1 MDNFTLIMI
10 TIFGV
15 TAILVVTIIC
25 IIRHFYNKRITNKI
39 ENLDI
44 EKNTIASLP
53 ITPELAKIEAFLK
66 NDKIEELY
74 KNWQNRLNTIREKEI
89 PEINDMLLDT
99 DFTLKQ
105 RDYKNVNLKL
115 SKLEIAL
122 YKVKSD
128 SENLLSEIRTI
139 TSSDEKNR
147 VIITKLKADYREL
160 YSKFIDSKSD
170 YRDIAP
176 SVSVQF
182 ENITKRFELF
192 EKAMEKNDYTEVTKI
207 LRIIDEMLKHMTV
220 VLEEVPAIVLL
231 AMDILPSK
239 IRELKEHYKEMT
251 DANYPLDYLNIDY
264 NINEANKKIQDIITR
279 CKMLNLEDSL
289 FELKVLSDYFDS
301 AFADLEKEKLNREN
315 YDNINRIF
323 ITKLNRTNKLV
334 KDMFDK
340 ILELRQN
347 YKLSDTDIEI
357 LSNVREDLKTLN
369 EDYKL
374 LLSYTGNNAFAYSQL
389 TKEIENLIVRLERIE
404 SHLDLSMDS
413 IGNMKEDEAR
423 AREQLEEIKTI
434 LKQSKDKIGEFNL
447 PVIPKFYY
455 VELNEASSAIK
466 EIIRELDKKPITI
479 TILNTRVDTARDLS
493 LKLLG
498 KTKEIIKNAT
508 FAEMAIVYGNR
519 YRTTVEGLDKNLT
532 YAEVLFN
539 KGEYRKSLEL
549 AINSLNRVEPGIYE
563 KLLNLYTTSQK

>member
-15 TAILVVTIIC
+15 TALLVVTIVC
-25 IIRHFYNKRITNKI
+25 IIRHFHNKKIANKI

-74 KNWQNRLNTIREKEI
+74 KHWQKRLNNIREKEI

-115 SKLEIAL
+115 SKLEIAI

-128 SENLLSEIRTI
+128 SETLLSEIRTI

-160 YSKFIDSKSD
+160 YSRFIENKAD
-170 YRDIAP
+170 YRDIAT

-182 ENITKRFELF
+182 ENIAKRFEAF

-207 LRIIDEMLKHMTV
+207 IRIIDEMLKHMAV

-239 IRELKEHYKEMT
+239 IRELKQNYKQMT
-251 DANYPLDYLNIDY
+251 DANFPLDYMNIDY
-264 NINEANKKIQDIITR
+264 NISEANKKIQDIITR

-289 FELKVLSDYFDS
+289 FELKVLSDYFDT

-315 YDNINRIF
+315 YDSINKVF
-323 ITKLNRTNKLV
+323 VTKLNRTNKLV
-334 KDMFDK
+334 KDMFEK
-340 ILELRQN
+340 ISELRQN
-347 YKLSDTDIEI
+347 YELSDTDIEI

-374 LLSYTGNNAFAYSQL
+374 LLSYTGNNAFAFSQL

-423 AREQLEEIKTI
+423 AREQLEEIKSI

-493 LKLLG
+493 LKLYS

-519 YRTTVEGLDKNLT
+519 YRTSIEGLDKNLT

-539 KGEYRKSLEL
+539 KGEYKKSLEL
-549 AINSLNRVEPGIYE
+549 AINSLNRVEPGIYD
-563 KLLNLYTTSQK
+563 KLLNLYALSQK

>member
-15 TAILVVTIIC
+15 TALLVVTIVC
-25 IIRHFYNKRITNKI
+25 IIRHFHNKKIANKI

-74 KNWQNRLNTIREKEI
+74 KHWQKRLNNIREKEI

-115 SKLEIAL
+115 SKLEIAI

-128 SENLLSEIRTI
+128 SETLLSEIRTI

-160 YSKFIDSKSD
+160 YSRFIENKAD
-170 YRDIAP
+170 YRDIAT

-182 ENITKRFELF
+182 ENIAKRFEAF

-207 LRIIDEMLKHMTV
+207 IRIIDEMLKHMAV

-239 IRELKEHYKEMT
+239 IRELKQNYKQMT
-251 DANYPLDYLNIDY
+251 DANFPLDYMNIDY
-264 NINEANKKIQDIITR
+264 NISEANKKIQDIITR

-289 FELKVLSDYFDS
+289 FELKVLSDYFDT

-315 YDNINRIF
+315 YDSINKVF
-323 ITKLNRTNKLV
+323 VTKLNRTNKLV
-334 KDMFDK
+334 KDMFEK
-340 ILELRQN
+340 ISELRQN

-374 LLSYTGNNAFAYSQL
+374 LLSYTGNNAFAFSQL

-423 AREQLEEIKTI
+423 AREQLEEIKSI

-493 LKLLG
+493 LKLYS

-519 YRTTVEGLDKNLT
+519 YRTSIEGLDKNLT

-539 KGEYRKSLEL
+539 KGEYKKSLEL
-549 AINSLNRVEPGIYE
+549 AINSLNRVEPGIYD
-563 KLLNLYTTSQK
+563 KLLNLYALSQK

>member
-239 IRELKEHYKEMT
+239 IRELKDHYKEMT

-323 ITKLNRTNKLV
+323 VTKLNRTNKLV

-563 KLLNLYTTSQK
+563 KLLNLYTSGKE

>member
-15 TAILVVTIIC
+15 TAILVVTIVC
-25 IIRHFYNKRITNKI
+25 IIRHFYNKKITNKI

-74 KNWQNRLNTIREKEI
+74 KNWQKRLNNIREKEI
-89 PEINDMLLDT
+89 PSINDMLLDT

-105 RDYKNVNLKL
+105 RDYKNVHLKL

-160 YSKFIDSKSD
+160 YARFTDNRSD
-170 YRDIAP
+170 YREIAP
-176 SVSVQF
+176 SVAVQF
-182 ENITKRFELF
+182 ENITKRFEAF
-192 EKAMEKNDYTEVTKI
+192 ERAMEKNDYTEVTKI

-231 AMDILPSK
+231 AMDILPGK
-239 IRELKEHYKEMT
+239 IRELKEAYKIMT
-251 DANYPLDYLNIDY
+251 DANFPLDYMNIDY

-289 FELKVLSDYFDS
+289 FELKVLNDYFDT

-315 YDNINRIF
+315 YDNINKVF
-323 ITKLNRTNKLV
+323 VTKLNRTNKLV
-334 KDMFDK
+334 KDMFEK
-340 ILELRQN
+340 ISELRQS

-374 LLSYTGNNAFAYSQL
+374 LLSYTGNNAFAFSQL

-423 AREQLEEIKTI
+423 AREQLEEIKSI
-434 LKQSKDKIGEFNL
+434 LKQSKDKIGEFNF

-455 VELNEASSAIK
+455 VELNEASCAIK

-498 KTKEIIKNAT
+498 KTKEIVKNAT

-519 YRTTVEGLDKNLT
+519 YRTSVEGLDKNLT

-539 KGEYRKSLEL
+539 KGEYKKSLEL

-563 KLLNLYTTSQK
+563 KLLNLYTAKNS

>member
-1 MDNFTLIMI
+1 MDNFALIMI

-15 TAILVVTIIC
+15 TAIFVVTIIC
-25 IIRHFYNKRITNKI
+25 IIRHFYNKKITSKI

-74 KNWQNRLNTIREKEI
+74 KNWQKRLNTIREKEI

-105 RDYKNVNLKL
+105 RDYKNINLKL

-128 SENLLSEIRTI
+128 SENLLNEIRTI

-160 YSKFIDSKSD
+160 YSKFIDNKTD

-176 SVSVQF
+176 SIAVQF

-192 EKAMEKNDYTEVTKI
+192 ERAMEKNDYTEVTKI

-231 AMDILPSK
+231 AMDILPAK
-239 IRELKEHYKEMT
+239 IRELKEYYKEMT

-301 AFADLEKEKLNREN
+301 AFADLEKEKLNRES
-315 YDNINRIF
+315 YDNINKIF
-323 ITKLNRTNKLV
+323 VTKLNRTNKLV

-423 AREQLEEIKTI
+423 AREQLEEIKII

-539 KGEYRKSLEL
+539 KGEYKKSLEL
-549 AINSLNRVEPGIYE
+549 AINCLNRVEPGIYE
-563 KLLNLYTTSQK
+563 KLLNLYTTNEK

>member
-15 TAILVVTIIC
+15 TAILVVTIVC
-25 IIRHFYNKRITNKI
+25 IIRHFYNKKITNKI

-74 KNWQNRLNTIREKEI
+74 KNWQKRLNNIREKEI
-89 PEINDMLLDT
+89 PSINDMLLDT

-105 RDYKNVNLKL
+105 RDYKNVHLKL

-160 YSKFIDSKSD
+160 YARFTDNRSD
-170 YRDIAP
+170 YREIAP
-176 SVSVQF
+176 SVAVQF
-182 ENITKRFELF
+182 ENITKRFESF
-192 EKAMEKNDYTEVTKI
+192 ERAMEKNDYTEVTKI

-231 AMDILPSK
+231 AMDILPGK
-239 IRELKEHYKEMT
+239 IRELKETYKIMT
-251 DANYPLDYLNIDY
+251 DANFPLDYMNIDY

-289 FELKVLSDYFDS
+289 FELKVLNDYFDT

-315 YDNINRIF
+315 YDNINKVF
-323 ITKLNRTNKLV
+323 VTKLNRTNKLV
-334 KDMFDK
+334 KDMFEK
-340 ILELRQN
+340 ISELRQS

-374 LLSYTGNNAFAYSQL
+374 LLSYTGNNAFAFSQL

-423 AREQLEEIKTI
+423 AREQLEEIKSI

-455 VELNEASSAIK
+455 VELNEASCAIK

-498 KTKEIIKNAT
+498 KTKEIVKNAT

-519 YRTTVEGLDKNLT
+519 YRTSVEGLDKNLT

-539 KGEYRKSLEL
+539 KGEYKKSLEL

-563 KLLNLYTTSQK
+563 KLLNLYTAKNS

>member
-1 MDNFTLIMI
+1 MI
-10 TIFGV
+10 TIFGI
-15 TAILVVTIIC
+15 TTILVVAIVC
-25 IIRHFYNKRITNKI
+25 IIRHFYNKKLSNKI

-74 KNWQNRLNTIREKEI
+74 KNWQKRLKNIREKEI
-89 PEINDMLLDT
+89 PSINDMLLDT

-105 RDYKNVNLKL
+105 KDYKNVNLKL

-128 SENLLSEIRTI
+128 SETLLGEIRTI

-160 YSKFIDSKSD
+160 YSKFVDNRSD
-170 YRDIAP
+170 YRAIAT
-176 SVSVQF
+176 SISVQF
-182 ENITKRFELF
+182 ENIAKKFEMF
-192 EKAMEKNDYTEVTKI
+192 EQAMEKNDYTEVTKI
-207 LRIIDEMLKHMTV
+207 LRIIDEMLKHMVV
-220 VLEEVPAIVLL
+220 VLEEVPSIVLL
-231 AMDILPSK
+231 ANDILPSK
-239 IRELKEHYKEMT
+239 IKELKESYKQMT
-251 DANYPLDYLNIDY
+251 DANFPLDYMNIDY
-264 NINEANKKIQDIITR
+264 NISEANKKIQDIITR

-289 FELKVLSDYFDS
+289 FELKVLSDYFDT
-301 AFADLEKEKLNREN
+301 AFADLEKEKLNRDN
-315 YDNINRIF
+315 YDSINKVF
-323 ITKLNRTNKLV
+323 VTKLNRTNKLV

-340 ILELRQN
+340 ISELRQN
-347 YKLSDTDIEI
+347 YKLSDNDIEI
-357 LSNVREDLKTLN
+357 LSNVREDLLTLN

-447 PVIPKFYY
+447 PIIPKFYY
-455 VELNEASSAIK
+455 VELNEASCAIK

-493 LKLLG
+493 LKLLS
-498 KTKEIIKNAT
+498 KTKEIVKNAI

-519 YRTTVEGLDKNLT
+519 YRTSVEGLDKNLT

-539 KGEYRKSLEL
+539 KGEYKKSLEL
-549 AINSLNRVEPGIYE
+549 AINSLNRVEAGIYE
-563 KLLNLYTTSQK
+563 KLLNLYATQNN

>member
-15 TAILVVTIIC
+15 TAILVVTIVC
-25 IIRHFYNKRITNKI
+25 IIRHFYNKKITNKI

-74 KNWQNRLNTIREKEI
+74 KNWQKRLNNIREKEI
-89 PEINDMLLDT
+89 PSINDMLLDT

-105 RDYKNVNLKL
+105 RDYKNVHLKL

-160 YSKFIDSKSD
+160 YARFTDNRSD
-170 YRDIAP
+170 YREIAP
-176 SVSVQF
+176 SVAVQF
-182 ENITKRFELF
+182 ENITKRFEAF
-192 EKAMEKNDYTEVTKI
+192 ERAMEKNDYTEVTKI

-231 AMDILPSK
+231 AMDILPGK
-239 IRELKEHYKEMT
+239 IRELKEAYKIMT
-251 DANYPLDYLNIDY
+251 DANFPLDYMNIDY

-289 FELKVLSDYFDS
+289 FELKVLNDYFDT

-315 YDNINRIF
+315 YDNINKVF
-323 ITKLNRTNKLV
+323 VTKLNRTNKLV
-334 KDMFDK
+334 KDMFEK
-340 ILELRQN
+340 ISELRQS

-374 LLSYTGNNAFAYSQL
+374 LLSYTGNNAFAFSQL

-423 AREQLEEIKTI
+423 AREQLEEIKSI

-455 VELNEASSAIK
+455 VELNEASCAIK

-498 KTKEIIKNAT
+498 KTKEIVKNAT

-519 YRTTVEGLDKNLT
+519 YRTSVEGLDKNLT

-539 KGEYRKSLEL
+539 KGEYKKSLEL

-563 KLLNLYTTSQK
+563 KLLNLYTAKNS

>member
-1 MDNFTLIMI
+1 MDNFALIMI

-15 TAILVVTIIC
+15 TAIFVVTIIC
-25 IIRHFYNKRITNKI
+25 IIRHFYNKKITNKI

-74 KNWQNRLNTIREKEI
+74 KNWQKRLNTIREKEI

-160 YSKFIDSKSD
+160 YSKFLDNKTD

-176 SVSVQF
+176 SISVQF

-192 EKAMEKNDYTEVTKI
+192 ERAMEKNDYTEVTKI

-231 AMDILPSK
+231 AMDILPAK

-301 AFADLEKEKLNREN
+301 AFADLEKEKLNRES
-315 YDNINRIF
+315 YDNINKIF
-323 ITKLNRTNKLV
+323 VTKLNRTNKLV

-423 AREQLEEIKTI
+423 AREQLEEIKII

-539 KGEYRKSLEL
+539 KGEYKKSLEL
-549 AINSLNRVEPGIYE
+549 AINCLNRVEPGIYE
-563 KLLNLYTTSQK
+563 KLLNLYTTNEK

>member
-323 ITKLNRTNKLV
+323 VTKLNRTNKLV

-423 AREQLEEIKTI
+423 AREQLEEIKAI

>member
-10 TIFGV
+10 TIFCV
-15 TAILVVTIIC
+15 TAILVVTIVC
-25 IIRHFYNKRITNKI
+25 IIRHFYNKKITNKI

-74 KNWQNRLNTIREKEI
+74 KNWQKRLNNIREKEI
-89 PEINDMLLDT
+89 PSINDMLLDT

-105 RDYKNVNLKL
+105 RDYKNVHLKL

-160 YSKFIDSKSD
+160 YARFTDNRSD
-170 YRDIAP
+170 YREIAP
-176 SVSVQF
+176 SVAVQF
-182 ENITKRFELF
+182 ENITKRFESF
-192 EKAMEKNDYTEVTKI
+192 ERAMEKNDYTEVTKI

-231 AMDILPSK
+231 AMDILPGK
-239 IRELKEHYKEMT
+239 IRELKEAYKIMT
-251 DANYPLDYLNIDY
+251 DANFPLDYMNIDY

-289 FELKVLSDYFDS
+289 FELKVLNDYFDT

-315 YDNINRIF
+315 YDNINKVF
-323 ITKLNRTNKLV
+323 VTKLNRTNKLV
-334 KDMFDK
+334 KDMFEK
-340 ILELRQN
+340 ISELRQS

-374 LLSYTGNNAFAYSQL
+374 LLSYTGNNAFAFSQL

-423 AREQLEEIKTI
+423 AREQLEEIKSI

-447 PVIPKFYY
+447 PIIPKFYY
-455 VELNEASSAIK
+455 VELNEASCAIK

-498 KTKEIIKNAT
+498 KTKEIVKNAT

-519 YRTTVEGLDKNLT
+519 YRTSVEGLDKNLT

-539 KGEYRKSLEL
+539 KGEYKKSLEL

-563 KLLNLYTTSQK
+563 KLLNLYTAKNS

>member
-15 TAILVVTIIC
+15 TAILVVTIVC
-25 IIRHFYNKRITNKI
+25 IIRHFYNKKITNKI

-74 KNWQNRLNTIREKEI
+74 KNWQKRLNNIREKEI
-89 PEINDMLLDT
+89 PSINDMLLDT

-105 RDYKNVNLKL
+105 RDYKNVHLKL

-160 YSKFIDSKSD
+160 YARFTDNRSD
-170 YRDIAP
+170 YCEIAP
-176 SVSVQF
+176 SVAVQF
-182 ENITKRFELF
+182 ENITKRFESF
-192 EKAMEKNDYTEVTKI
+192 ERAMEKNDYTEVTKI

-231 AMDILPSK
+231 AMDILPGK
-239 IRELKEHYKEMT
+239 IRELKETYKIMT
-251 DANYPLDYLNIDY
+251 DANFPLDYMNIDY

-289 FELKVLSDYFDS
+289 FELKVLNDYFDT

-315 YDNINRIF
+315 YDNINKVF
-323 ITKLNRTNKLV
+323 VTKLNRTNKLV
-334 KDMFDK
+334 KDMFEK
-340 ILELRQN
+340 ISELRQS

-374 LLSYTGNNAFAYSQL
+374 LLSYTGNNAFAFSQL

-423 AREQLEEIKTI
+423 AREQLEEIKSI

-455 VELNEASSAIK
+455 VELNEASCAIK

-498 KTKEIIKNAT
+498 KTKEIVKNAT

-519 YRTTVEGLDKNLT
+519 YRTSVEGLDKNLT

-539 KGEYRKSLEL
+539 KGEYKKSLEL

-563 KLLNLYTTSQK
+563 KLLNLYTAKNS

>member
-15 TAILVVTIIC
+15 TAILVVTIVC
-25 IIRHFYNKRITNKI
+25 IIRHFYNKKITNKI

-74 KNWQNRLNTIREKEI
+74 KNWQKRLNNIREKEI
-89 PEINDMLLDT
+89 PSINDMLLDT

-105 RDYKNVNLKL
+105 RDYKNVHLKL

-160 YSKFIDSKSD
+160 YARFTDNRSD
-170 YRDIAP
+170 YREIAP
-176 SVSVQF
+176 SVAVQF
-182 ENITKRFELF
+182 ENITKRFEAF
-192 EKAMEKNDYTEVTKI
+192 ERAMEKNDYTEVTKI

-231 AMDILPSK
+231 AMDILPGK
-239 IRELKEHYKEMT
+239 IRELKEAYKIMT
-251 DANYPLDYLNIDY
+251 DANFPLDYMNIDY

-289 FELKVLSDYFDS
+289 FELKVLNDYFDT

-315 YDNINRIF
+315 YDNINKVF
-323 ITKLNRTNKLV
+323 VTKLNRTNKLV
-334 KDMFDK
+334 KDMFEK
-340 ILELRQN
+340 ISELRQS

-374 LLSYTGNNAFAYSQL
+374 LLSYTGNNAFAFSQL

-423 AREQLEEIKTI
+423 AREQLEEIKSI

-455 VELNEASSAIK
+455 VELNEASCAIK

-498 KTKEIIKNAT
+498 KTKEIVKNAT

-519 YRTTVEGLDKNLT
+519 YRTSVEGLDKNLT

-539 KGEYRKSLEL
+539 KGEYKKSLEL

-563 KLLNLYTTSQK
+563 KLLNLYTVKNS